1 MESKKNIGLKI
12 IIVVTF
18 VAMVVVN
25 ALANILPIN
34 GINTGAV
41 SDSYPNLFAPTGL
54 TFSIW
59 GVIYALLAVHVLFQL
74 GLFRDRNKIIDGLSL
89 QKTAKLFSLSSL
101 INTAWI
107 FSWHYRIIPLSMVLM
122 ACLLVCLILVVSS
135 LKSQSLTTREKLLHR
150 LPFSVYFG
158 WITVATI
165 ANATTLLVDLG
176 WNGFGLP
183 ESTWTVI
190 MLAAGTLIGTVTALR
205 FKDIAYGLVLIWAYV
220 GILIKHTSANGF
232 SSQYTDVIIAVVI
245 CIAIFATM
253 VIYNALS
260 RKRKQE
266 VQK

>member
-1 MESKKNIGLKI
+1 MESKKNVGLKI
-12 IIVVTF
+12 IVLITF
-18 VAMVVVN
+18 IAMVVVN

-41 SDSYPNLFAPTGL
+41 SDLYPNLFAPAGL

-59 GVIYALLAVHVLFQL
+59 GVIYVLLAVHVLFQL
-74 GLFRDRNKIIDGLSL
+74 GLFRGKDRKVDESSL
-89 QKTAKLFSLSSL
+89 QKTAKMFSLSSL

-107 FSWHYRIIPLSMVLM
+107 FSWHYKIIPLSMVLM
-122 ACLLVCLILVVSS
+122 VCLLLCLILIVSS
-135 LKSQSLTTREKLLHR
+135 LKSQTLTTREKLLHR
-150 LPFSVYFG
+150 LPFSIYFG

-165 ANATTLLVDLG
+165 ANATTLLVSLG

-183 ESTWTVI
+183 ESVWTVI
-190 MLAAGTLIGTVTALR
+190 MLAAGALIGTATALR
-205 FKDIAYGLVLIWAYV
+205 FRDIAYELVLIWAYV
-220 GILIKHTSANGF
+220 GILIKHTSAAGF
-232 SSQYTDVIIAVVI
+232 SSQYTNVIIAVGI
-245 CIAIFATM
+245 CIAIFTVN